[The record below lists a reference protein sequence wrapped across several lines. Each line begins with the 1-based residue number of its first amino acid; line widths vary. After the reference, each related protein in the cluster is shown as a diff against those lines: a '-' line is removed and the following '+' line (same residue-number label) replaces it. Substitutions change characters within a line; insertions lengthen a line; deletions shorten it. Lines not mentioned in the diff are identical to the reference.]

1 MVVDYLKG
9 TIFTPKKRGV
19 NVTLEPKTLTAGGND
34 YRISV
39 IEDPDGYEIEPVERG
54 TMKVG
59 EMVQ

>member
-1 MVVDYLKG
+1 MVVAYLKG
-9 TIFTPKKRGV
+9 TIFTPKNRGV

-34 YRISV
+34 YSISF

-59 EMVQ
+59 DMVQ